1 MAMKAAWEGHIA
13 LGRLGI
19 PVRLYSA
26 TRSTRPQFVQLH
38 EKDSAPVERV
48 LKCRAEGKE
57 ISQKEIVRAIEYEPG
72 HYITL
77 TGQEL
82 EHNLPANAKTIDV
95 KQFCEFSEIDPIYYE
110 KPYYITPS
118 KGGERAYALLREALS
133 RSCKAVVVQFVL
145 YGREHIGIIGLYRD
159 LLVLNQLRFA
169 SEIVPRTDIKTRAM
183 PRPSPGEVAT
193 LQNVIE
199 HYSGPF
205 YTEDYHDN
213 YAEQVQALVER
224 KIKGLPAPRR
234 ESVSP
239 NATPEEQIIE
249 ALRDTLS
256 DNTDSHRLGPSP
268 I

>member
-1 MAMKAAWEGHIA
+1 MKAAWDGHIA

-48 LKCRAEGKE
+48 LRCKNENKD
-57 ISQKEIVRAIEYEPG
+57 ISAKEIVRAVEYEPG
-72 HYITL
+72 RYITL

-82 EHNLPANAKTIDV
+82 ERNLPASAKTIDV
-95 KQFCEFSEIDPIYYE
+95 KQFCDFSEIDPIYYE
-110 KPYYITPS
+110 KPYYIVPA
-118 KGGERAYALLREALS
+118 KGGERAYALLREALI
-133 RSCKAVVVQFVL
+133 RSKKAVVVQFVL
-145 YGREHIGIIGLYRD
+145 YGREHIGVIGLFRD

-169 SEIVPRTDIKTRAM
+169 SEIVPRSDLKTRAM
-183 PRPSPGEVAT
+183 PRPSPAEVNT
-193 LQNVIE
+193 LQSVIE

-205 YTEDYHDN
+205 YTEDYHDD
-213 YAEQVQALVER
+213 YSEQVQMLVER

-239 NATPEEQIIE
+239 NATPEEEIVS
-249 ALRDTLS
+249 ALENTLAE
-256 DNTDSHRLGPSP
+256 NTHRINPSGG
-268 I
+268 